1 MTVKELIEKL
11 KEFNSDLPVKIAGWD
26 EGSPDDYID
35 TEDVVLR
42 EEDEFNLMVEII

>member
-11 KEFNSDLPVKIAGWD
+11 EEFNSDLPVKIASWD
-26 EGSPDDYID
+26 EGQPDGYID
-35 TEDVVLR
+35 ADDAILH